1 MMVGHKTTVLRFKAM
16 HPSKVGWMN
25 MRWSTEDS
33 TVCSGSSCQHG
44 SWKLWS
50 VLYFIVNINRADQE
64 CLTLD
69 LPLTQGTFTKS
80 LLVYRRW
87 TD

>member
-69 LPLTQGTFTKS
+69 LPLTQVTFTKS